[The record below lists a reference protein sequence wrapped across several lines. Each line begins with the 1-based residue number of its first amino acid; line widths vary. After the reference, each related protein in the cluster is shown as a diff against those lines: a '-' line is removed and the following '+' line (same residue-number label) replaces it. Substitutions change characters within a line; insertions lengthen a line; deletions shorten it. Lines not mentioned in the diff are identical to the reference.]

1 MEELKTFLIAT
12 SPLVE
17 LRGAIPIAL
26 EVYHLPLWSAY
37 LWSVL
42 GNIVPL
48 FLIAGFGE
56 KLIYFFAFRWKWAH
70 NLSFAV
76 FEHTRHNHQTTVER
90 LGKRAAVL
98 LLTATP
104 IPFVG
109 GWTGA
114 IAAVVFGLK
123 FREAFPLLLGGVMI
137 AGIIVSML
145 TLGIS
150 AFI

>member
-1 MEELKTFLIAT
+1 MEELKTFLIAM

-26 EVYHLPLWSAY
+26 GVYHLPLWSAY

-42 GNIVPL
+42 GNMVPL
-48 FLIAGFGE
+48 LLIVGFGE
-56 KLIYFFAFRWKWAH
+56 KLVYFFSFRWKWAQ
-70 NLSFAV
+70 NLSLAV
-76 FEHTRHNHQTTVER
+76 FEHTRKNHQTTVAR
-90 LGKRAAVL
+90 FGKRLVVL
-98 LLTATP
+98 VLTATP

-123 FREAFPLLLGGVMI
+123 FREAFPLLVGGVMI

-150 AFI
+150 TFI

>member
-1 MEELKTFLIAT
+1 MEELKIFLIAM

-17 LRGAIPIAL
+17 LRGSIPIAL

-42 GNIVPL
+42 GNIIPL
-48 FLIAGFGE
+48 LLIAGLGE
-56 KLIYFFAFRWKWAH
+56 RIIYFFSFRWKWAH

-76 FEHTRHNHQTTVER
+76 FEHTRNNHQATVER
-90 LGKRAAVL
+90 FGKRLAVL
-98 LLTATP
+98 ILTATP
-104 IPFVG
+104 IPFIG

-123 FREAFPLLLGGVMI
+123 FKEAFPLLLGGVMI
-137 AGIIVSML
+137 AGIIVSIL

-150 AFI
+150 TFI